1 MRGNRMQTITIE
13 VQNPEDAEI
22 ILLMAKR
29 LHCRILPEIDSP
41 KNKIPNSVEAL
52 KHLRKIAENGGLKHI
67 IPNPVAWKKEIRK
80 DRLLSEF

>member
-1 MRGNRMQTITIE
+1 MQIIKIE
-13 VQNPEDAEI
+13 VQNPEDAEL
-22 ILLMAKR
+22 ILLIAKR

-67 IPNPVAWKKEIRK
+67 IPDPVAWQKEIRK
-80 DRLLSEF
+80 DRPLPGREV